1 LRRPIGSTSV
11 ELLPIGNR
19 RMDLTTDVE
28 GLEERDQIEDNLL
41 VFVSVPRQEVL
52 GEERFEFLQQLLRK
66 GRRV

>member
-1 LRRPIGSTSV
+1 
-11 ELLPIGNR
+11 
-19 RMDLTTDVE
+19 MDLTTDVE

-52 GEERFEFLQQLLRK
+52 GEERFEFLQQLLHK

>member
-1 LRRPIGSTSV
+1 MRRPIGSTSV

-19 RMDLTTDVE
+19 RMDLTADVE
-28 GLEERDQIEDNLL
+28 GLEERDQIEDNLS